1 MLYEPWLSPGPG
13 DPAMKALLMFPVML
27 LVVAAS
33 GPAKAACDR
42 RDGQPVQLTGAVD
55 GAWLDRAGNAVYV
68 LDVGDPSCT
77 TDGYESYIE
86 DRSGR
91 LACAVGQHLTVVGR
105 FEPVTY
111 DYTGS
116 GYFIRADRVSCR

>member
-1 MLYEPWLSPGPG
+1 
-13 DPAMKALLMFPVML
+13 MKALLAFPVML
-27 LVVAAS
+27 LMVAAVE
-33 GPAKAACDR
+33 PAKAACDR
-42 RDGQPVQLTGAVD
+42 RDGQAVRLTGAVD
-55 GAWLDRAGNAVYV
+55 GAWLDHAGNAVYL

-91 LACAVGQHLTVVGR
+91 LACAVGRRLTVDGH

-116 GYFIRADRVSCR
+116 GYFIRADSVTCR